1 MEKKKKMTTWNRMQ
15 HLDRRYIYIVVAV
28 AIIIPLLIP
37 FNTPTYVTEPTA
49 NIYKKIDSF
58 ADREDK
64 AILMSFNHDAST
76 MPELFPMEVS
86 ILRHCFERNVKVF
99 TLCFLPQAAPLV
111 DYAINTAKEGYDVTS
126 GVDYL
131 NFGYRPYALQLP
143 IILGMGED
151 ISEALETDSEGRK
164 IDNLKIMEN
173 IRNYDDMNLVIDFS
187 GSASI
192 QTWIIYAR
200 AKFGANIAAGITAV
214 MVADNYPYL
223 QTGQLVGML
232 RGLKGAA
239 EYEKLVDV
247 FAAYKD
253 EEYPNGRPYSQEIL
267 KEINVPITAKNVTY
281 DITDDEGNVE
291 RVVTD
296 RELQYDF
303 KKARIGMN
311 AQSVAHIMIIFF
323 ILVGN
328 IGYFITRKNK
338 QNKLG

>member
-1 MEKKKKMTTWNRMQ
+1 MEKRKMTVWERMQ
-15 HLDRRYIYIVVAV
+15 NLDRRYIYIVVAV

-37 FNTPTYVTEPTA
+37 FNTKTYVTEPTA

-58 ADREDK
+58 AGREDQ

-76 MPELFPMEVS
+76 MPELFPMEVA
-86 ILRHCFERNVKVF
+86 ILRHCFERDVKVF
-99 TLCFLPQAAPLV
+99 TICFLPQAAPLV
-111 DYAINTAKEGYDVTS
+111 DYAINTAKEGYDVIS

-131 NFGYRPYALQLP
+131 NFGYRPFALQLP

-164 IDNLKIMEN
+164 VENLEIMEN
-173 IRNYDDMNLVIDFS
+173 IRNYDDMNLVVDFS

-223 QTGQLVGML
+223 QTGQLIGML

-239 EYEKLVDV
+239 EYEKLVDI

-253 EEYPNGRPYSQEIL
+253 TQYPDGRPYSQEIL
-267 KEINVPITAKNVTY
+267 NDINVPITADNVIYEVTN
-281 DITDDEGNVE
+281 DDGSVDKISTD
-291 RVVTD
+291 TQM
-296 RELQYDF
+296 QYKY

-311 AQSVAHIMIIFF
+311 AQSVAHIMIIVF
-323 ILVGN
+323 IIVGN
-328 IGYFITRKNK
+328 IGYFLTRKK
-338 QNKLG
+338 KNKLG